1 MITKSTAHLRRIL
14 LPLLFLLFL
23 NLLANA
29 KQSLTVS
36 GTVSSETNTPLSGV
50 TVTSKGKSAITDNFG
65 RFSMPATK
73 GAQITFSYVGYE
85 NKKVIVDNNT
95 NIDVQLSQAQS

>member
-23 NLLANA
+23 NLFANA
-29 KQSLTVS
+29 QQSLTVS

-50 TVTSKGKSAITDNFG
+50 TVTSKGKSAITDNSG
-65 RFSMPATK
+65 RFSIPVTK
-73 GAQITFSYVGYE
+73 GAQIAFSYLAYE
-85 NKKVIVDNNT
+85 NKKLIVYNT
-95 NIDVQLSQAQS
+95 KIDVQFSKRQ